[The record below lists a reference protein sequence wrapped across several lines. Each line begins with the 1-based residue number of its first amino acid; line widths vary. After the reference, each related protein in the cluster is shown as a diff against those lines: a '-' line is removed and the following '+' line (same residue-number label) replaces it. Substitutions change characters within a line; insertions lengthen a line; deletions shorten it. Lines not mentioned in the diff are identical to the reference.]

1 MKKLLLCSLA
11 VLILASTGQTTQT
24 DNRGIHAV
32 PVPGPIIID
41 GKLDDWDLSG
51 QVLMCYDLETLKD
64 IYSAKVA
71 AMYDA
76 DFLYLSVHWTDPNPM
91 SNSHDPHYTAG
102 RAWAGDSVQFR
113 IKTDKISHVLCWYY
127 GVTGEPGIYIDYGK
141 DLKTPFHGGSTQ
153 LFQTEGWKMTEGAEM
168 AFRKDDDGKGYVQ
181 EIKIPWKVIT
191 DGKKYGPGDK
201 FSMGVELLW
210 GAADW
215 PVHRYADNL
224 SAGTSGREFFFTNIP
239 AWGDLILEPHGH
251 LKLPTPAWETAMKQ
265 QEPQGPAEIHYDL
278 PEDGRVTLAIDDAA
292 GKRIRNL
299 TGALPRLKGPNTEHW
314 DGLDDDGKVVTPGDY
329 TFKALYHQGIHTNF
343 VFSFANPSA
352 HNGFYADHSAA
363 HAAAAAGDYVAL
375 ACPIGEAGHP
385 IVGLDINGKT
395 LWGGGRPLSDAG
407 RASLATDGKI
417 LWIALDRLGTIYRVE
432 AATGKFAPWNKMD
445 KDPEGHD
452 FKVLDLPIF
461 DASTLPKER
470 TYTPNMRSITVN
482 DTTLA
487 VPLQN
492 QGVIK
497 LLDKETGDAKGEI
510 KIEDPE
516 AAVFDKDGSLI
527 VLSKGKLVRATA
539 DGKITPFSE
548 GSFPDGYGLAIDS
561 KRNVYLSVRR
571 ADQNVKVLSP
581 EGKLV
586 SEIGLKGGRPLEGE
600 YVAEGMRN
608 PAAIA
613 IDGQDRLWVT
623 EETHNPKRT
632 SLWSVTDGKL
642 LHDFAGTT
650 SYAGAGALDPFDP
663 TIGFSDD
670 TVYKLDWANG
680 TSRPLWSLGLPTGP
694 EDLFPASVYKIT
706 NRVIRHGNDEYV
718 YLGLGPTGVCTIHR
732 DGKWRSSAAVG
743 LVPKIGT
750 RGCPWAASPLF
761 AGKEGQF
768 FTWADKNG
776 DGLVQ
781 ADELTFASPLYN
793 GKPVTVWTP
802 YWAALPDG
810 DGALSFESPQHVVVK
825 FVITGYTPAGAPIYD
840 IQNPKILPVDGPLNG
855 GENMVYGGA
864 EGRVYI
870 NQNPLTA
877 IDKTGK
883 TIFTY
888 PNNYLSVH
896 GSHNATAAR
905 PGLLIGPSSIL
916 GVADMGGE
924 TGEVFYLNG
933 NLGENFLFTWDGLYI
948 QSLFKDTRGGFDA
961 PQNILGESF
970 DTTTAGGESFGGNFV
985 RTPDGKTYTIHGG
998 TEADVIEVT
1007 GLDKIKRFGGK
1018 FTYTPD
1024 QYAKAQEMNS
1034 TAALAKIV
1042 PKVVTAEKAAAPV
1055 TVDGKPAAWPELL
1068 DLTAPLADIQE
1079 NEQLRYGRV
1088 AARYDDQNLYLA
1100 YRVMDHGSKIKN
1112 GGQDYRFLFKTG
1124 DAVDLMLGPEPQ
1136 NKDGSGNLRL
1146 LFSDL
1151 GGKETAVLYQ
1161 KTVPGTP
1168 EKERVAFSSPWMT
1181 IYFDRVTQPSEVKV
1195 ATAPIQGGYFVE
1207 AAIPWTVLG
1216 VKPSPGLKLKAD
1228 FGILG
1233 ADSAGAVTVSRQY
1246 WSNKSTGLVNDVPGE
1261 ADLTPKLWG
1270 TLILK

>member
-1 MKKLLLCSLA
+1 MKKFLLASLA
-11 VLILASTGQTTQT
+11 LLVFANASPATQT

-51 QVLMCYDLETLKD
+51 QVLMCYDVETLKD

-76 DFLYLSVHWTDPNPM
+76 DYLYLSVHWTDRNPM
-91 SNSHDPHYTAG
+91 SNSHDPHYQAG

-141 DLKTPFHGGSTQ
+141 DLKTPFHGGNTQ
-153 LFQTEGWKMTEGAEM
+153 LFQTEGWKLTEGAEM

-181 EIKIPWKVIT
+181 EIKLPWKVIT

-201 FSMGVELLW
+201 FNMGVELLW

-239 AWGDLILEPHGH
+239 AWGDVTLEPHGN
-251 LKLPTPAWETAMKQ
+251 LKLPKSAWETAMEK
-265 QEPQGPAEIHYDL
+265 QEPQGPADIQYDL
-278 PEDGRVTLAIDDAA
+278 PEDARVTLAIDDAS

-299 TGALPRLKGPNTEHW
+299 VSALPRQKGPNTEHW
-314 DGLDDDGKVVTPGDY
+314 DGLDDNGKAVPPGDY
-329 TFKALYHQGIHTNF
+329 KFKAIYHHGIHTNF
-343 VFSFANPSA
+343 VFSFANPSV
-352 HNGFYADHSAA
+352 HNGFYADHSAP

-375 ACPIGEAGHP
+375 ACPIGEAGSP
-385 IVGLDINGKT
+385 IIGLDVNGKK

-407 RASLATDGKI
+407 RVSLATDGKL

-432 AATGKFAPWNKMD
+432 AATGKFAPWNKTD

-452 FKVLDLPIF
+452 FKVLDATIF
-461 DASTLPKER
+461 DASTLPKNSD
-470 TYTPNMRSITVN
+470 YTPNMRSITVN
-482 DTTLA
+482 DTMLA
-487 VPLQN
+487 IPLQN

-497 LLDKETGDAKGEI
+497 LLDKETSDPKGEI

-516 AAVFDKDGSLI
+516 AAAFDKDGSLV
-527 VLSKGKLVRATA
+527 VLTKGKLVRATV
-539 DGKITPFSE
+539 DGKITPIGRETFA
-548 GSFPDGYGLAIDS
+548 DGYGLAIDS
-561 KRNVYLSVRR
+561 KSNIYLSVRGT
-571 ADQNVKVLSP
+571 DQNVKVLSP
-581 EGKLV
+581 EGKLLR
-586 SEIGLKGGRPLEGE
+586 EIGLKGGRPLVGE
-600 YVAEGMRN
+600 YVAEGMRD

-613 IDGQDRLWVT
+613 IDGKDRLWVT
-623 EETHNPKRT
+623 EETKNPKRT

-670 TVYKLDWANG
+670 TVYKLNWADG

-694 EDLFPASVYKIT
+694 DDLFPARVHEIT
-706 NRVIRHGNDEYV
+706 SRVIRHGNDEYV
-718 YLGLGPTGVCTIHR
+718 YLGVGPTGVCTIHR

-743 LVPKIGT
+743 IVPKIGT
-750 RGCPWAASPLF
+750 RGCPWAESPLF
-761 AGKEGQF
+761 AGRQGQF

-781 ADELTFASPLYN
+781 ADELTFASPMYN
-793 GKPVTVWTP
+793 GKPISVWTP

-810 DGALSFESPQHVVVK
+810 DGALAFQSPQQTVVK
-825 FVITGYTPAGAPIYD
+825 FMVTGYTACGAPIYD
-840 IQNPKILPVDGPLNG
+840 IQNPKVLPADETMVP
-855 GENMVYGGA
+855 GENMLFGGA

-870 NQNPLTA
+870 NQSPLTA
-877 IDKTGK
+877 VDKDGK

-888 PNNYLSVH
+888 PNPYISVH
-896 GSHNATAAR
+896 GSHNATAAH

-916 GVADMGGE
+916 GVADMGSD

-948 QSLFKDTRGGFDA
+948 QSLFKDTRGGFD
-961 PQNILGESF
+961 PESGIRGESY

-998 TEADVIEVT
+998 TQANIIEVT
-1007 GLDKIKRFGGK
+1007 GLDQIKRFNGK

-1024 QYAKAQEMNS
+1024 QYAKAQEMNR
-1034 TAALAKIV
+1034 TAALAKSV
-1042 PKVVTAEKAAAPV
+1042 PKVITVEKTASPV
-1055 TVDGKPAAWPELL
+1055 AIDDKGKAWPELL
-1068 DLTAPLADIQE
+1068 DLTSPLVEILE
-1079 NEQLRYGRV
+1079 NEQQRYGRV

-1100 YRVMDHGSKIKN
+1100 YRVMDGSQMKN

-1124 DAVDLMLGPEPQ
+1124 AAVDLMLGPEPQ

-1151 GGKETAVLYQ
+1151 GGKPAAVLYQ

-1168 EKERVAFSSPWMT
+1168 EKERVPFSSPWMT

-1195 ATAPIQGGYFVE
+1195 VTTPISGGYLVE
-1207 AAIPWTVLG
+1207 AAVPWTVLG

-1233 ADSAGAVTVSRQY
+1233 ADKTGATTISRQY
-1246 WSNKSTGLVNDVPGE
+1246 WSNRATGLVNDVPGE